1 MFKYDYFLD
10 PAACFR
16 NWNQAK
22 LQPAPANV
30 RWLYVAVLGW
40 YFEALFQCTMI
51 GKSKNCFDRFEPLSA
66 IPEI

>member
-51 GKSKNCFDRFEPLSA
+51 GL
-66 IPEI
+66 